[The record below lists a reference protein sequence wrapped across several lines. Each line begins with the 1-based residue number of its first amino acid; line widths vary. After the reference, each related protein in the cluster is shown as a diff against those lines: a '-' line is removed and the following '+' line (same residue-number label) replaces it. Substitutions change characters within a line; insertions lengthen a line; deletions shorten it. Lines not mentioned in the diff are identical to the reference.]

1 MFKTT
6 KILHRKLKHET
17 ILTLLNK
24 KNVVEIMLAL
34 SKYYADTPRTIRT
47 DKRSMT
53 LRYATSLTLDPA
65 VLEVVMQA
73 LAMKEFKAK
82 IGNQ

>member
-1 MFKTT
+1 
-6 KILHRKLKHET
+6 
-17 ILTLLNK
+17 
-24 KNVVEIMLAL
+24 MLAL
-34 SKYYADTPRTIRT
+34 SKCYADTLRTLRT
-47 DKRSMT
+47 YKRSMT
-53 LRYATSLTLDPA
+53 LLYAARWTLDPA